1 MLSIYLIYRET
12 HIYALYLNLF
22 SDFFSSCFTI
32 INNVSNTLLYIY
44 VQVLNYCLRKIGEE
58 FVRQRES

>member
-1 MLSIYLIYRET
+1 M

-32 INNVSNTLLYIY
+32 INSVSNTLLYIY
-44 VQVLNYCLRKIGEE
+44 VQVINYCLRKIYEE